1 MGKTSQK
8 TTNTVYGNT
17 TTSNPYAWAKTN
29 NAGTLSGFQDGS
41 ALDSVYIFV
50 NGSIDSLLEQYLNPS
65 LNSTTNQAKLNAFSD
80 TLNRQTRSN
89 LENSVINPLSKRN
102 MLRSSQAS
110 DLYNNLSNQNIS
122 AIAEFANNLL
132 ANSQKDTA
140 DMLTNL
146 LSYYMQGA
154 NYLSGMQN
162 QSLQTSKGNASTTS
176 QQSNNLLETLIPLA
190 GNSALKISGL

>member
-41 ALDSVYIFV
+41 ALNSVYNFV

-122 AIAEFANNLL
+122 AVAEFANNLL

-190 GNSALKISGL
+190 VNSALKISGL